1 MVWLYDQVKNQDI
14 KPLHPLITVT
24 DKTKEFYSVWYL
36 RLTVIEEVEKRLRD
50 ELEIKRSDES
60 KKRTKSWR

>member
-1 MVWLYDQVKNQDI
+1 MKNQDA
-14 KPLHPLITVT
+14 KPLHPLRTVT
-24 DKTKEFYSVWYL
+24 NLTKEFYGVWYL